1 MPRGVHCTLVGA
13 LGYTGVN
20 PWYKNLLKIQKHHTR
35 PFRRLEI
42 EKLVPM
48 SLDFDSAQLPNPNL
62 TDLHHAWR
70 EQLRRFIDVEIMPYA
85 DDWDEAG
92 EIPIGLWPKAAEV
105 GLLGL
110 SYPEAYGGTPG
121 DVWLGQI
128 TAEELGRVGAGGI
141 NASLMVH
148 NIGLPPIINWGSQ
161 TMKDAI
167 APPILRGEAW
177 ISLGITEPGGGSDVA
192 NLQTTAVRDGDDYV
206 VNGSKTYITGGMRA
220 NWVSTAVRTGG
231 EGAGGVS
238 MLLIPTDAEGFSRT
252 ALNRKQGWWA
262 SDTATLYFD
271 NVRVPATQLIGEENQ
286 GFRVIMTNF
295 NSERMGMAIHM
306 EAAARVC
313 MEEAVSWAR
322 ERKTFGKRLGD
333 HQVIRHK
340 IAMMKQKINATQ
352 AYIRVCNESIERGE
366 PNPADIALLKVQASE
381 VMEFC
386 AREAMQVL
394 GGLGFMRGS
403 RTERI
408 YREVRVNAIG
418 GGSEEIMRDL
428 ASRQYGL

>member
-1 MPRGVHCTLVGA
+1 MPIVRLVS
-13 LGYTGVN
+13 LREDTG
-20 PWYKNLLKIQKHHTR
+20 L
-35 PFRRLEI
+35 RRLERVVY
-42 EKLVPM
+42 KAPQCSTGGSPM
-48 SLDFDSAQLPNPNL
+48 SLDFDSARLHNPNL
-62 TDLHHAWR
+62 TSSHEEWR
-70 EQLRRFIDVEIMPYA
+70 TQLRRFVDAEIMPYA

-92 EIPIGLWPKAAEV
+92 EIPEELWPKAAAV

-110 SYPEAYGGTPG
+110 GYPEQYGGTPG
-121 DVWLGQI
+121 DVWLTQI
-128 TAEELGRVGAGGI
+128 ATEELSRVGVGGV

-148 NIGLPPIINWGSQ
+148 GIGLPPIINWGSEA
-161 TMKDAI
+161 MKERV
-167 APPILRGEAW
+167 APPVLRGEAW

-192 NLQTTAVRDGDDYV
+192 NLQTTAVRDGDHFV

-231 EGAGGVS
+231 EGAAGVS

-252 ALNRKQGWWA
+252 ALERKQGWWA

-271 NVRVPATQLIGEENQ
+271 NVRVPVDQLIGEENQ
-286 GFRVIMTNF
+286 GFKVIMTNF
-295 NSERMGMAIHM
+295 NAERMAMAVGM
-306 EAAARVC
+306 EAYGRVC
-313 MEEAVSWAR
+313 LEEAVSWAR
-322 ERKTFGKRLGD
+322 ERKTFGKRLAD

-352 AYIRVCNESIERGE
+352 AYIRCCNESIERGN
-366 PNPADIALLKVQASE
+366 PDPADIALLKVQASE

-386 AREAMQVL
+386 AREALQIM
-394 GGLGFMRGS
+394 GGIGYMRGS
-403 RTERI
+403 RSERL

>member
-1 MPRGVHCTLVGA
+1 
-13 LGYTGVN
+13 
-20 PWYKNLLKIQKHHTR
+20 
-35 PFRRLEI
+35 
-42 EKLVPM
+42 M
-48 SLDFDSAQLPNPNL
+48 SLDFDSARLPNPHM

-70 EQLRRFIDVEIMPYA
+70 EQLRKFVDTEIMPYA

-92 EIPIGLWPKAAEV
+92 EIPIDLWPKAAAI

-110 SYPEAYGGTPG
+110 GYPEAYGGTPG
-121 DVWLGQI
+121 DTWLGEI
-128 TAEELGRVGAGGI
+128 AAEELGRIGAGGI

-148 NIGLPPIINWGSQ
+148 NIGLPPIMNWGSEA
-161 TMKDAI
+161 MKAEV

-192 NLQTTAVRDGDDYV
+192 NLQTTAVREGESFI

-220 NWVSTAVRTGG
+220 NWITTAVRTGG
-231 EGAGGVS
+231 EGAGGIS
-238 MLLIPTDAEGFSRT
+238 MLLIPTDSNGFART
-252 ALNRKQGWWA
+252 SLDRKQGWWA

-271 NVRVPATQLIGEENQ
+271 NVRVPAAHLIGGENQ
-286 GFRVIMTNF
+286 GFKVIMTNF
-295 NSERMGMAIHM
+295 NSERMGMAILM
-306 EAAARVC
+306 EASARVC
-313 MEEAVSWAR
+313 LEEAVAWAR
-322 ERKTFGKRLGD
+322 DRQTFGKRLAD

-352 AYIRVCNESIERGE
+352 AYIRVCNESMVRGE

-386 AREAMQVL
+386 ARETLQIL

-403 RTERI
+403 RAERI